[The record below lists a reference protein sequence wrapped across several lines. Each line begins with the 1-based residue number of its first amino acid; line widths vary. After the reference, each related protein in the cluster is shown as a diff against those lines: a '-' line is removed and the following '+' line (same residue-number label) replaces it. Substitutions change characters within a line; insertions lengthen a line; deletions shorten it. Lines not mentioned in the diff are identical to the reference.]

1 MASRLTEISLDC
13 HDPALLAAF
22 WTAALDWVVLDSE
35 PGLVEIGPERSTDAE
50 LLEVVRSGPVAPTMF
65 LAAVEES
72 KVVKNRM
79 HLDLSPIDRSRD
91 EEVERL
97 LALGASRADVGQTGE
112 ESWVV
117 LADPEGNE
125 FCVLR
130 SLAPGHYTLG
140 STGD

>member
-13 HDPALLAAF
+13 HDPELLAGF
-22 WTAALDWVVLDSE
+22 WTAALDWVVLDRE
-35 PGLVEIGPERSTDAE
+35 PGLVEIGPDRASDQALLDA
-50 LLEVVRSGPVAPTMF
+50 VRSGPVPPTMF
-65 LAAVEES
+65 LAAVPED

-79 HLDLSPIDRSRD
+79 HLDLSPVDRSRD

-97 LALGASRADVGQTGE
+97 LALGATHADVGQTGD

-130 SLAPGHYTLG
+130 SLADGYFSL
-140 STGD
+140 